1 MKILRAEVL
10 VAQNLPDRARE
21 MLVKAR
27 DGHPDQLEFWI
38 ALSELADRQGSGQ
51 TALSLLDARSNAWA
65 IALTFAW
72 RRKPLG
78 QGRRTGGTQSTW

>member
-1 MKILRAEVL
+1 MGTTCTDSPEMKILRAEVL

-27 DGHPDQLEFWI
+27 DGHPDQVEFWI

-51 TALSLLDARSNAWA
+51 TALSLLDGAATPGRS
-65 IALTFAW
+65 
-72 RRKPLG
+72 R
-78 QGRRTGGTQSTW
+78 